1 MFSNVENEQA
11 GYGSEDVSPAG
22 AKAALLTVSDETA
35 AAAWEPRR
43 WAAAV
48 VGVVFAP
55 IVTAAAWGR
64 FWWFFAGLALFGLVL
79 VVLRRHLFN
88 PLVRVRPWQHLDK
101 PGERAKWA
109 PAFWPLWI
117 PVTMF
122 VSGWPMWVGLVVGIL
137 AGIHTYWAMRQ
148 LGERR

>member
-1 MFSNVENEQA
+1 M
-11 GYGSEDVSPAG
+11 
-22 AKAALLTVSDETA
+22 TA

-48 VGVVFAP
+48 VGVVFVP

-64 FWWFFAGLALFGLVL
+64 FWWFFAGLVLFGVVL
-79 VVLRRHLFN
+79 LLLRRHLFN
-88 PLVRVRPWQHLDK
+88 PLVRVRPWQHLDRR
-101 PGERAKWA
+101 GERAAWG

-117 PVTMF
+117 PVTIF
-122 VSGWPMWVGLVVGIL
+122 VPGWPMWIGLVVGVL
-137 AGIHTYWAMRQ
+137 AGIHTYCVIRQ